1 MAKELCVLD
10 VRSNTVTLATGECS
24 NKGLIN
30 ITGIATE
37 EYEGYF
43 DGQWLNSS
51 SFEDAVSKAYHPL
64 SPREGHDVLY
74 VGVPSAFCSF
84 YGDVYYDKINES
96 SVITS
101 KLIDSIAERGKLET
115 GNSYDIILKCALGY
129 KVDGGEAVTD
139 PIGMSGNRLES
150 FMSYIM
156 CHKSFA
162 MIVKNILPVTESAK
176 AEYICSAHA
185 QAMTLLDP
193 SYRSSGEIFLD
204 LGFLECGVAGVR
216 GDGLQG
222 LESVTTGAAVI
233 AADLTESLGVDIY
246 SAMSLFGQID
256 LMSDY
261 DDGSFYSV
269 PQDDGK
275 VLQYR
280 SSEINEVVR
289 NSIKN
294 IAAKISDVLGAVAD
308 DEACKRIFATGDAI
322 FNIRG
327 AIKYMAKCLDKT
339 ITPLSPNVLGYDDM
353 RYSSLI
359 SLMRQ
364 AQIRKSESGLFNRII
379 SKFRRA

>member
-1 MAKELCVLD
+1 
-10 VRSNTVTLATGECS
+10 
-24 NKGLIN
+24 
-30 ITGIATE
+30 
-37 EYEGYF
+37 
-43 DGQWLNSS
+43 
-51 SFEDAVSKAYHPL
+51 
-64 SPREGHDVLY
+64 
-74 VGVPSAFCSF
+74 
-84 YGDVYYDKINES
+84 
-96 SVITS
+96 
-101 KLIDSIAERGKLET
+101 
-115 GNSYDIILKCALGY
+115 
-129 KVDGGEAVTD
+129 
-139 PIGMSGNRLES
+139 
-150 FMSYIM
+150 
-156 CHKSFA
+156 
-162 MIVKNILPVTESAK
+162 MI
-176 AEYICSAHA
+176 
-185 QAMTLLDP
+185 
-193 SYRSSGEIFLD
+193 
-204 LGFLECGVAGVR
+204 
-216 GDGLQG
+216 
-222 LESVTTGAAVI
+222 
-233 AADLTESLGVDIY
+233 
-246 SAMSLFGQID
+246 
-256 LMSDY
+256 SDY

-269 PQDDGK
+269 PKDDGK

>member
-30 ITGIATE
+30 ITGIETE

-51 SFEDAVSKAYHPL
+51 SFEDAVSKAYHHL